1 MIKLTS
7 DEIKAIL
14 KISDC
19 QLMHLRSKGSIEFEK
34 QGRSYLYS
42 IPSEYSLL
50 DHPLGKELI
59 NWHNNKH
66 SFEHSNK
73 PIAEDSKAAL
83 ESMVHQILLPLKR
96 QLGTPSITYGFTSFT
111 LKSYIQK
118 LSSSGTSPS
127 LDQHSAYE
135 KNSAGKQ
142 ICSRGGAAC
151 DFYIKGVSTSDI
163 VRLIVNQ
170 FNFDRIY
177 YYGDDR
183 PLHVSIHLTDPQH
196 HLQLMNVSENGRRY
210 PSKRAYGEQAKQLA
224 EQI

>member
-1 MIKLTS
+1 MTKLNS

-19 QLMHLRSKGSIEFEK
+19 QLMHLRSEGGIEFEK

-50 DHPLGKELI
+50 DHPSGKELI
-59 NWHNNKH
+59 NWHTNKH
-66 SFEHSNK
+66 SFEQSNK
-73 PIAEDSKAAL
+73 PIAEDSRAAL
-83 ESMVHQILLPLKR
+83 ESMVHQILMPLKR
-96 QLGTPSITYGFTSFT
+96 QLGTPSITYGFTSFA
-111 LKSYIQK
+111 LKSYVQK
-118 LSSSGTSPS
+118 FSSSGTAPS

-151 DFYIKGVSTSDI
+151 DFYIKGVPTSDI

-183 PLHVSIHLTDPQH
+183 PLHVSIHLTDPQQ

>member
-1 MIKLTS
+1 MIKLNS

-19 QLMHLRSKGSIEFEK
+19 QLMHLRSEGGIEFEK

-59 NWHNNKH
+59 NWHTNKH
-66 SFEHSNK
+66 SFEQSNK
-73 PIAEDSKAAL
+73 PIAEDSRAAL
-83 ESMVHQILLPLKR
+83 ESMVHQILLPIKR
-96 QLGTPSITYGFTSFT
+96 QLGTPSITYGFTSFA
-111 LKSYIQK
+111 LKSYVQK
-118 LSSSGTSPS
+118 FSSSGTSPS

-135 KNSAGKQ
+135 KNSTGKQ

-151 DFYIKGVSTSDI
+151 DFYIHGVPTSDI

-170 FNFDRIY
+170 LNFDRIY

-183 PLHVSIHLTDPQH
+183 PLHVSIHLTDPQQ